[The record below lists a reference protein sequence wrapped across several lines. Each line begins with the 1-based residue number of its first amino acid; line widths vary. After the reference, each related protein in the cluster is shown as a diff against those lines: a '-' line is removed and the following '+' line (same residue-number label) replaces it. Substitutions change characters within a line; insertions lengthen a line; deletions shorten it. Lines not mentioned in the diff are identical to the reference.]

1 MNRDKKTMLTL
12 ILLAIALID
21 GCSYNEN
28 LYLIIQNK
36 SNYTVSNILLNYT
49 SSKEYI
55 AVKRLNAGEES
66 KVKINNSKEDSLKI
80 KYTIKNHSI
89 EKVAIGYFV
98 KNMHG
103 TKYFIIK

>member
-1 MNRDKKTMLTL
+1 VNREKKIMLTL
-12 ILLAIALID
+12 TLLAITLID

-36 SNYTVSNILLNYT
+36 SKDTVSNISLKYT

-55 AVKRLNAGEES
+55 AVKTLNAGEES

-80 KYTIKNHSI
+80 KYTIKNNSI

-98 KNMHG
+98 KNMNG